1 MTETK
6 ELLQEVEGL
15 LKELQNVESLLQ
27 DINSKVDYLIEMQ
40 GIGNDIEKHNALD
53 WTGGSQ

>member
-6 ELLQEVEGL
+6 ELLKEVEGL

-40 GIGNDIEKHNALD
+40 GIGKDIEKHNALD